1 MTIKDVEEIT
11 GLARSNIRFY
21 EKEELIRP
29 ERNGNGYRNYS
40 EKDVALLKKIA
51 WLRTLGISVEDI
63 RNIINHQVSLKKVI
77 QIRAVSLKEEM
88 TKLETV
94 KVYCERLLQDGE
106 TDFDNLDVEA
116 YTPDLKEHWDK
127 NKKIFRLDSVSFFY
141 LWGRTIIWGL
151 ITASCFCVAVVAFY
165 FLPEM
170 IPIQWNQGEVSQTAS
185 KWIIFAYPASCAIAR
200 FLLRPFIIN
209 KLWKSGIPGDS
220 ITDYIVNFLCLL
232 ALLIEIFTMFNLQG
246 NFKHVEI
253 WIIVSI
259 LLFVG
264 VLLLVWNSMDNN
276 GKMK

>member
-151 ITASCFCVAVVAFY
+151 ITA
-165 FLPEM
+165 
-170 IPIQWNQGEVSQTAS
+170 
-185 KWIIFAYPASCAIAR
+185 
-200 FLLRPFIIN
+200 
-209 KLWKSGIPGDS
+209 
-220 ITDYIVNFLCLL
+220 
-232 ALLIEIFTMFNLQG
+232 
-246 NFKHVEI
+246 
-253 WIIVSI
+253 
-259 LLFVG
+259 
-264 VLLLVWNSMDNN
+264 
-276 GKMK
+276 